1 MTKSTKALLLSA
13 FVYPGVG
20 QLLLK
25 RYYLGTG
32 FIVVTTIGLYFILA
46 NTFKIAN
53 QIIERVQ
60 SGEQAP
66 DFSTLLSLISQHD
79 SNQLNNAFTVMVIAW
94 LASLIHIY
102 LIGKITSKY
111 P

>member
-13 FVYPGVG
+13 FVYPGAG

-25 RYYLGTG
+25 RYYLGAG
-32 FIVVTTIGLYFILA
+32 FVVITTIGFYFILA

-53 QIIERVQ
+53 QIIVRIQ

-66 DFSTLLSLISQHD
+66 DFSALLSLISQHD
-79 SNQLNNAFTVMVIAW
+79 TSLLNNAFSIMILAW
-94 LASLIHIY
+94 LLSLIHIY
-102 LIGKITSKY
+102 IIIKSKKMDT
-111 P
+111 